1 AFGLCVLAHPVMAFI
16 YSSRDIIAIG
26 GNVLTLM
33 GVTTI
38 FTAIIT
44 PICSMLNGIGK
55 VKLPMILYTI
65 CMLIKIGTSWV
76 FVSIPEINIQG
87 ATAGSMISYAI
98 ICAAGM
104 YLLIKHSKVVP
115 DFLST
120 TVKPLIAAV
129 CCAAAAYFANAFLE
143 GKMNH
148 RLSTIL
154 AILAAVIVYI
164 AILLVLR
171 TFSAKEVRFLPKG
184 EKIAKTLEKLHLI
197 G

>member
-1 AFGLCVLAHPVMAFI
+1 
-16 YSSRDIIAIG
+16 
-26 GNVLTLM
+26 
-33 GVTTI
+33 
-38 FTAIIT
+38 
-44 PICSMLNGIGK
+44 
-55 VKLPMILYTI
+55 
-65 CMLIKIGTSWV
+65 
-76 FVSIPEINIQG
+76 
-87 ATAGSMISYAI
+87 
-98 ICAAGM
+98 M